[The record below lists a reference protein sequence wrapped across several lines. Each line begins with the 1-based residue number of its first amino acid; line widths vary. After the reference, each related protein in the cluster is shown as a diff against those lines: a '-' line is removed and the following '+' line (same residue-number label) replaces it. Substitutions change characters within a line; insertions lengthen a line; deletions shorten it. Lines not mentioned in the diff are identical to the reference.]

1 MRKVMSEFKLAAGLT
16 PKGDQP
22 KAIKALVE
30 GFAQGRRLQVLQGV
44 TGSGKT
50 FTVANVIQALQIPT
64 LVLSPNKTLAAQLC
78 SDFRRYFPGNAVEYF
93 VSYYDYYQPEAY
105 VPSSDIYIAKDS
117 SINEEIEKMRYSTT
131 YSLATRRDVVVVASV
146 SAIFGLGAPEPYRQV
161 ISLIKGSTIKRK
173 ELLRRLV
180 ALQYERNDF
189 ELKRGTFRAKGD
201 TIEIFP
207 PHSEKTTYRIEMF
220 GDVIEKI
227 TENVYPTG
235 KKLRELQTY
244 DVYPATHYL
253 TEAESIEEVCE
264 KIEAELAE
272 RLAYFRKQNLY
283 LEAQRLEER
292 TRYDLEMLRTVG
304 YCSGIE
310 NYAMYLDR
318 RTWGE
323 RPFVLLDHFSDDFL
337 MVIDESHITIPQIR
351 GMYGGD
357 RSRKETLVKFGFR
370 LPSALENR
378 PLRFEEFE
386 PFMKKV
392 LFVSATPGPY
402 ELAHGE
408 ALVEQIIRPT
418 GLVDPEIIIKPI
430 EHQVDVLL
438 SEIKK
443 RVQQQERVL
452 VTTLTKRMAEELAQF
467 LVEHGIKAEYL
478 HSEIDTIDRVSIL
491 RELRKGVHD
500 VIVGINLLRE
510 GLDLPEVSLVAILD
524 ADKEGFLRS
533 ERSLTQIIGRASRN
547 INGRVILFADKLT
560 DSIKRTVEANN
571 RRRRIQ
577 LHYNKKHNITP
588 QTIQKSL
595 EDITDTLEKI
605 ERIPKKKMQEI
616 KKLARDDREM
626 LIIELREEMAQAA
639 KRLEFEKAAELR
651 DLIRELEGIN

>member
-1 MRKVMSEFKLAAGLT
+1 MTPFKLAAGLM

-30 GFAQGRRLQVLQGV
+30 GFSQGRRKQVLQGV

-50 FTVANVIQALQIPT
+50 FTVANVIQALQLPT

-78 SDFRRYFPGNAVEYF
+78 SDFRRYFPENAVEYF

-131 YSLATRRDVVVVASV
+131 FSLATRQDVVVVASV
-146 SAIFGLGAPEPYRQV
+146 SAIFGLGAPQSYRQAL
-161 ISLIKGSTIKRK
+161 SLKQGLTIKRK

-207 PHSEKTTYRIEMF
+207 PHSEKSTYRIEMF
-220 GDVIEKI
+220 GDTIEKI
-227 TENVYPTG
+227 TENTYPTG
-235 KKLRELQTY
+235 KKLRELHAY
-244 DVYPATHYL
+244 DVFPATHYL

-264 KIEAELAE
+264 KIEAELTE
-272 RLAYFRKQNLY
+272 RLSYFREKNLY

-310 NYAMYLDR
+310 NYSMYLDR
-318 RTWGE
+318 RNWGE
-323 RPFVLLDHFSDDFL
+323 RPFVLLDHFPEDFL
-337 MVIDESHITIPQIR
+337 LVIDESHITIPQIR

-386 PFMKKV
+386 PFMNKV

-402 ELAHGE
+402 ELQHSE

-418 GLVDPEIIIKPI
+418 GLVDPEIILKPI
-430 EHQVDVLL
+430 ENQVEVLL
-438 SEIKK
+438 TEIKA
-443 RVQQQERVL
+443 RVQKKERVL
-452 VTTLTKRMAEELAQF
+452 VTTLTKRMAEELAQY
-467 LVEHGIKAEYL
+467 LVEQGIKAEYL
-478 HSEIDTIDRVSIL
+478 HSEIDTIDRISIL
-491 RELRKGVHD
+491 RDLRKGVHD

-547 INGRVILFADKLT
+547 INGRVLLFADKLT
-560 DSIKRTVEANN
+560 DSIRRTVEANN

-577 LHYNKKHNITP
+577 LHYNKKYHITP

-595 EDITDTLEKI
+595 EDITDALEKI
-605 ERIPKKKMQEI
+605 ERIPAKKAREI
-616 KKLARDDREM
+616 KEMAKDDLAM
-626 LIIELREEMAQAA
+626 ILIELREEMAQAA

>member
-1 MRKVMSEFKLAAGLT
+1 
-16 PKGDQP
+16 
-22 KAIKALVE
+22 
-30 GFAQGRRLQVLQGV
+30 
-44 TGSGKT
+44 
-50 FTVANVIQALQIPT
+50 
-64 LVLSPNKTLAAQLC
+64 
-78 SDFRRYFPGNAVEYF
+78 
-93 VSYYDYYQPEAY
+93 
-105 VPSSDIYIAKDS
+105 
-117 SINEEIEKMRYSTT
+117 
-131 YSLATRRDVVVVASV
+131 
-146 SAIFGLGAPEPYRQV
+146 
-161 ISLIKGSTIKRK
+161 
-173 ELLRRLV
+173 
-180 ALQYERNDF
+180 
-189 ELKRGTFRAKGD
+189 
-201 TIEIFP
+201 
-207 PHSEKTTYRIEMF
+207 
-220 GDVIEKI
+220 
-227 TENVYPTG
+227 
-235 KKLRELQTY
+235 
-244 DVYPATHYL
+244 
-253 TEAESIEEVCE
+253 
-264 KIEAELAE
+264 
-272 RLAYFRKQNLY
+272 
-283 LEAQRLEER
+283 
-292 TRYDLEMLRTVG
+292 
-304 YCSGIE
+304 
-310 NYAMYLDR
+310 
-318 RTWGE
+318 
-323 RPFVLLDHFSDDFL
+323 
-337 MVIDESHITIPQIR
+337 
-351 GMYGGD
+351 MYGGD